1 LSLTRGQVE
10 YIYIEALPERS
21 EAVTVKLLQR
31 GFLLFIGLLALLIWH
46 AQPGYG
52 QSTGL
57 VINQVGLSQAQGT
70 TYLTVILNTE
80 EQPKITPV
88 ADRQNPQLLID
99 FPRAKVSHVPLV
111 QGGDQQMVKRV
122 RTSAMPGGN
131 GVRIILDLVPGRP
144 YSYWRSNRNTRG
156 GYQFMVGITPD
167 SRTSTTYA
175 ANAPTAGSSQGTAA
189 GPAPATTYDSERE
202 SAASGETGGSSYGES
217 SRYTGSSEYSS
228 PASGEMAEIARLM
241 PAAGP
246 VLGFL
251 EKEGFTAQRDS
262 KGQGGVGQKFTL
274 ASSRYPNLSVKAEQ
288 IPTKANGPP
297 NINIITLSTDKLSDS
312 DADKY
317 RQMIHWDM
325 ATIKKHYEDIGDY
338 YDDGLKPLRIRL
350 RERSR
355 AVVLRDYEFYQK
367 FLEAAV
373 PQKPGLTE
381 QVKKHIQEK
390 ANKRLEG
397 AQYTESDNPLVILDM
412 VDFYKLR
419 VYYIGR

>member
-1 LSLTRGQVE
+1 
-10 YIYIEALPERS
+10 
-21 EAVTVKLLQR
+21 VKLYQR
-31 GFLLFIGLLALLIWH
+31 GFLLFIGIWVLLVWH

-52 QSTGL
+52 QGTGL
-57 VINQVGLSQAQGT
+57 VISQVGLSQAQGT
-70 TYLTVILNTE
+70 TYLTVILNTA

-88 ADRQNPQLLID
+88 ADRQNPQLFID

-111 QGGDQQMVKRV
+111 QGGDQQLVKRV
-122 RTSAMPGGN
+122 RTSSMPGGN

-144 YSYWRSNRNTRG
+144 YSYWRSNRNIRG
-156 GYQFMVGITPD
+156 GYQFMIGITPD

-175 ANAPTAGSSQGTAA
+175 ANPSTATTSRGTSEGAT
-189 GPAPATTYDSERE
+189 PATTYDSERE
-202 SAASGETGGSSYGES
+202 STASNETGGSSSIES
-217 SRYTGSSEYSS
+217 SRYSRDSENAS
-228 PASGEMAEIARLM
+228 PASGEMGEIARLM

-251 EKEGFTAQRDS
+251 EKEGWTVQRDS
-262 KGQGGVGQKFTL
+262 TGRGGVSQKYTL
-274 ASSRYPNLSVKAEQ
+274 ASQRYPNLSIRAEHM
-288 IPTKANGPP
+288 PTKANGSPS
-297 NINIITLSTDKLSDS
+297 INIISLSTDKLSDS

-317 RQMIHWDM
+317 RQMIRWDM

-373 PQKPGLTE
+373 PQKPDVAGKI
-381 QVKKHIQEK
+381 KKHIDEK

-397 AQYTESDNPLVILDM
+397 AQYTESNNPLVIMDM
-412 VDFYKLR
+412 VDFYKVR